1 MTGDY
6 SKTLSPKYEE
16 AINESLIRMMYTRF
30 TVNASQ
36 EGAVYKNL
44 SDFVYRSYLL
54 PAAQV
59 SAKINGTTAICFKIF
74 ETPPLYEY
82 ASRKK
87 QIARIDLDLLSLPFK
102 TNSENEKRE
111 SQTSM
116 MLTHYLTRRIIAL
129 KSLSNAIVYDTVYD
143 FLGMSD
149 ASRDQKYD
157 IIKRIKKI
165 LESWKNTIWGDIKI
179 LDFEEKKKRGTVYEI
194 VIDYE
199 IIKCDK

>member
-1 MTGDY
+1 
-6 SKTLSPKYEE
+6 
-16 AINESLIRMMYTRF
+16 MYTRF
-30 TVNASQ
+30 TINASQ

-44 SDFVYRSYLL
+44 SDFVYKSYLL

-59 SAKINGTTAICFKIF
+59 SAKINGTNVICFKIF

-87 QIARIDLDLLSLPFK
+87 QIARINLDLLSLPFK
-102 TNSENEKRE
+102 TDSENEKRE

-129 KSLSNAIVYDTVYD
+129 KSLSNAIVYDTFYE
-143 FLGMSD
+143 FLGMSN
-149 ASRDQKYD
+149 ASRLKKFR
-157 IIKRIKKI
+157 IRENIKKF
-165 LESWKNTIWGDIKI
+165 LESWKETIWGDIKI
-179 LDFEEKKKRGTVYEI
+179 LGFEEKKKRGAVYEI

-199 IIKCDK
+199 VIKCDK